1 LLEGTIGYQSTGFD
15 SGLGNSSALSY
26 GLRGTYT
33 GYAPLTLRPYI
44 LRSINQSSLTDYK
57 DYVLT
62 TVAVDIT
69 YLIHDAW
76 TLSGGL
82 LFSAAD
88 YSLVEGSGAGPRTD
102 YFFRGQIG
110 LLYSIRPEIQI
121 GPFFE
126 YSRGS
131 STNSLGP
138 SYDRQIYSIR
148 LIAKR

>member
-1 LLEGTIGYQSTGFD
+1 M
-15 SGLGNSSALSY
+15 A
-26 GLRGTYT
+26 GTYT

-44 LRSINQSSLTDYK
+44 SRTINQSALSDYK
-57 DYVLT
+57 DYVST
-62 TVAVDIT
+62 IFAVDFT

-82 LFSAAD
+82 LFSVAD
-88 YSLVEGSGAGPRTD
+88 YSPVDGSGVSPRTD
-102 YFFRGQIG
+102 YFFRGQVG